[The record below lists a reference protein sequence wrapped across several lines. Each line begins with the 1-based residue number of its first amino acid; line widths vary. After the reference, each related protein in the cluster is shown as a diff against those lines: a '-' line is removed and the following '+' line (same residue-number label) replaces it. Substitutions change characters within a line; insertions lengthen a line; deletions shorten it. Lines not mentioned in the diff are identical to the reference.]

1 MKRKRIIKQCLLALS
16 LLTCVACGSENND
29 NVNSEKTEESRKD
42 STTAK
47 DTTTNKETE
56 TNKDTT
62 TKDSDSEDIEK
73 NKNSAMTTLDYL
85 IVDSINK
92 VSEDDLNKLIVEF
105 YNNEKLY
112 IQNVTDLETS
122 KTLSTKITN
131 DTNNFIINKLKP
143 ALIKKLDNI
152 INPLVDAITNEELK
166 NKVSSYYKTKKDT
179 LDDASTI
186 LDACNTYSLIV
197 TNTKEYITKEATEL
211 LIKLKNEAI
220 KTLDANVE
228 TLIEKIPY
236 ESVKSSLRMFYTNEK
251 TKIENIDSI
260 DDIDSCIDEI
270 KEDLEKFAIDESKEI
285 AIKAL
290 DNDIDSFI
298 QKIPYDSIRIDVK
311 TLYTSE
317 KTKLNDIKSLED
329 INSYIKEIKTDI
341 EKFALDECK
350 KIAINTLDT
359 YMETLIS
366 KIPYDLVKTDINT
379 FYTSEKTK
387 LNDIKSVEDIIS
399 YIDDIKANLEKFA
412 IDECKKI
419 AVAKLEE
426 LVSESIDK
434 IANEE
439 LKNDLNEYAK
449 EEINQINSVTSL
461 DQVVPTLER
470 VLSETKEHVSQLLK
484 NTVRGYI
491 ARLAQAETATAYDYI
506 PEAMSPKYQNNLVS
520 QDSISYDF
528 SNFTNISD
536 LNKAGFGEQWEMVVE
551 NINQSVSMANVFNV
565 GQTVFESAGNAINI
579 YIENSY
585 KDEMSYTFSG
595 DGYNASFI
603 YKDSRLI
610 LNISFTNSV
619 SMPAIGDVKPVIRME
634 YDILADAKGMFI
646 SLGDSYKVKYV
657 ITPNAYEMATTY
669 GLTLYGKSASRSSYL
684 SISKENDKTTGHI
697 YEYTTYEGS
706 DKVKACADFY
716 VEDGYVSV
724 VGNKASG
731 MTAFDGY
738 INELY
743 RADEGRMLG
752 YEVREEL
759 TIAGITGTYNT
770 LWFNLW
776 DIDGISNVKVVDKTD
791 SNKSS
796 LSTVDVYLNNGSKLL
811 SPTYNSKLTVKTSR
825 KYDIEFRN
833 RYYYTYDLESNT
845 YVKNLV
851 NIPMMFIQEGSNY
864 NSFETDIKK
873 DNSVEASVS
882 LSSTYLNKIL
892 SDYDTLI
899 DIFIVNKENMSS
911 DEIIKYLEQY
921 E

>member
-197 TNTKEYITKEATEL
+197 TNTKEYITEEATEL

-270 KEDLEKFAIDESKEI
+270 KEDLEKFAI
-285 AIKAL
+285 
-290 DNDIDSFI
+290 
-298 QKIPYDSIRIDVK
+298 
-311 TLYTSE
+311 
-317 KTKLNDIKSLED
+317 
-329 INSYIKEIKTDI
+329 
-341 EKFALDECK
+341 DECK

-484 NTVRGYI
+484 KTVRGYI

-506 PEAMSPKYQNNLVS
+506 PETMSPKYQNNLVS